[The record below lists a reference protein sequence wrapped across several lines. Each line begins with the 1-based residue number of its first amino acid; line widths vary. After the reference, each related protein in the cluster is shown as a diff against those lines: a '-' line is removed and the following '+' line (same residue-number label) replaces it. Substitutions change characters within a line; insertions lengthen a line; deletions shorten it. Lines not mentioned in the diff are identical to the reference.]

1 MCGHV
6 VPLAEHLLSNMLP
19 RDADKVVTWGMPG
32 VLVPRLQCY
41 SLLHLF
47 LCVGLWIHWSCQED
61 TAECKQGNLYVREA
75 CRTVWM
81 LFCVSPAGTCR
92 ICSTG
97 PMCLHKVQVL
107 SAVSVSTHGCDVSTR
122 VIMGSALN
130 GPRCVNWVQIP
141 WLSHRLA
148 KKNKTKQKRER
159 CSQPLNKEMLNSKQC
174 AALQVLVYTC
184 CRVWTWFLSH
194 LKWMLRDERSGLVQG
209 VASTIASPI
218 SLLTSALASTKDALC
233 LFHRVSS
240 VLCGSI

>member
-1 MCGHV
+1 MSANKYKKKTHLSAVRCGCVETCFLHRDVKLWHRMQRSLFKSVMWWRLMCGHV

-122 VIMGSALN
+122 V
-130 GPRCVNWVQIP
+130 
-141 WLSHRLA
+141 
-148 KKNKTKQKRER
+148 
-159 CSQPLNKEMLNSKQC
+159 
-174 AALQVLVYTC
+174 
-184 CRVWTWFLSH
+184 
-194 LKWMLRDERSGLVQG
+194 
-209 VASTIASPI
+209 
-218 SLLTSALASTKDALC
+218 
-233 LFHRVSS
+233 
-240 VLCGSI
+240 